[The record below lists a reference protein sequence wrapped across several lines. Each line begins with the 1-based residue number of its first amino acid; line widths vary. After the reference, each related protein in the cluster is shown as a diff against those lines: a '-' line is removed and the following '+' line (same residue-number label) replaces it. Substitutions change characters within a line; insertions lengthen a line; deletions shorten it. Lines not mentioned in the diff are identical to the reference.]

1 MENVEDLFN
10 LINKS
15 TITLVGY
22 SFKDEMTKDELI
34 SNFNYVEIKE
44 INSSFSI
51 KPILRDI
58 KIQSVLDKRKSPDFI
73 LIDTNNI
80 LYDSE
85 KIGSRRQSIH
95 QLTEKLRGEVYS
107 DIGEYPQKPKIKI
120 IMTQPIHQVYEG
132 EDIMKL
138 TGGDSAVYASDLV
151 VIVNN
156 GKIKLVKNRFGIDG
170 HEIPYLGKHLTK
182 I

>member
-1 MENVEDLFN
+1 MENIEDLFN

-15 TITLVGY
+15 TITLIGY
-22 SFKDEMTKDELI
+22 SFKDEMRKDELI
-34 SNFNYVEIKE
+34 SNFNYVEMEE

-58 KIQSVLDKRKSPDFI
+58 KVQSVLDKRKSPDFI

-85 KIGSRRQSIH
+85 KIGGRSQSIH

-107 DIGEYPQKPKIKI
+107 AIGEYPQEPKIK
-120 IMTQPIHQVYEG
+120 
-132 EDIMKL
+132 K
-138 TGGDSAVYASDLV
+138 S
-151 VIVNN
+151 
-156 GKIKLVKNRFGIDG
+156 
-170 HEIPYLGKHLTK
+170 
-182 I
+182 